1 MNRSLR
7 LPIFALA
14 AALALAGPAAAQA
27 PAPKAIDVAGTWTGI
42 AVVEDGGMQV
52 EIIVVLAKAEAGYA
66 GKISDTA
73 GMVPETDLRQILLK
87 DNKLAFEFN
96 LDTGGGP
103 ALIKIELTV
112 EGEAMKG
119 VWFDPD
125 GNSGA
130 VELAL
135 KK

>member
-14 AALALAGPAAAQA
+14 AALALTGSAAAQA
-27 PAPKAIDVAGTWTGI
+27 PAPTAINVAGTWTGT
-42 AVVEDGGMQV
+42 AVVGGGGEQV

-66 GKISDTA
+66 GKISDST

-87 DNKLAFEFN
+87 DNKLAFEFD

-103 ALIKIELTV
+103 TLIKIELTV
-112 EGEAMKG
+112 EAEAMKG